1 MNNKRKILILED
13 DLTLSAGIVSAF
25 SKNEFDFT
33 ECHSIKEAKQALDEN
48 SYDVLLLDVNLPD
61 GNGVELCKEIRQSSN
76 IPIML
81 MTVKDLETDIVYG
94 LDAGADEYVTK
105 PFTLMVL
112 RAKVNALL
120 RRAGS
125 SESTGAAGEFLYN
138 ESPFSFDFLHMKF
151 EKNNEQIELSKTEQK
166 LLRILTLNKNQI
178 MSKEILID
186 RIWTDGSDYVDE
198 NALSVTIKRLR
209 DKLEEDPSNPKYIK
223 NIYGQG
229 YKWEM

>member
-1 MNNKRKILILED
+1 MNIKRKILILED

-25 SKNEFDFT
+25 SKDEFDFT
-33 ECHSIKEAKQALDEN
+33 ECHNIKEAKAALEKN
-48 SYDVLLLDVNLPD
+48 GYDVLLLDVNLPD

-81 MTVKDLETDIVYG
+81 MTVKDLETDIIYG

-120 RRAGS
+120 RRVGS
-125 SESTGAAGEFLYN
+125 SEGAGTTGDFLYN
-138 ESPFSFDFLHMKF
+138 EPPFSFDFTNMKF
-151 EKNNEQIELSKTEQK
+151 SKNGNSMELSKTEQK
-166 LLRILTLNKNQI
+166 LLRMLTANKNQV
-178 MSKEILID
+178 MSKDILID

-209 DKLEEDPSNPKYIK
+209 DKLEEYPSKPEYIK

-229 YKWEM
+229 YKWEI